1 MDILPGSTAFPDVLI
16 QTLWST
22 RQTCSSGRN
31 GRPEQRSCK
40 IMYFSHS
47 NSAMKFLLPLC
58 FGLAILGL
66 TMPCQAQLSIGSIP
80 APVKISGAQ
89 GGKVAGGNWS
99 SAEIQG
105 KVYTVMYV
113 DPDEKDLNEH
123 VERALK
129 SENFPRD
136 KYGSMAIVNS
146 AATWKPDAV
155 IRMILK
161 SKQKDYPDSI
171 YIMDQDKVLVKKWG
185 LKDDSYHVLT
195 FGRDGKLLYSKSGA
209 LNEQDIQQLKRII
222 RTNL

>member
-1 MDILPGSTAFPDVLI
+1 
-16 QTLWST
+16 
-22 RQTCSSGRN
+22 
-31 GRPEQRSCK
+31 
-40 IMYFSHS
+40 MYFSLS

-99 SAEIQG
+99 SAEIKG

-161 SKQKDYPDSI
+161 SKQKSKIFLILENSFRFFPIAHNTADFRIFPWRRP
-171 YIMDQDKVLVKKWG
+171 L
-185 LKDDSYHVLT
+185 LK
-195 FGRDGKLLYSKSGA
+195 
-209 LNEQDIQQLKRII
+209 
-222 RTNL
+222 